1 MDGDDHDRTPARR
14 GRGRPRAPAHGCDAG
29 LPDGLEGVRRAI
41 ALEVVAEL
49 LEEWGGESR
58 TVEWLLRE
66 LLARLREE

>member
-14 GRGRPRAPAHGCDAG
+14 GRGRPRKDAG
-29 LPDGLEGVRRAI
+29 LSDGLEPLRRAI
-41 ALEVVAEL
+41 ALEIVAEL

-66 LLARLREE
+66 LLKLLNVEKSR

>member
-14 GRGRPRAPAHGCDAG
+14 GRGRPRKDAG
-29 LPDGLEGVRRAI
+29 PDGLEGVRRAI
-41 ALEVVAEL
+41 ALEIMAEL

-66 LLARLREE
+66 LLARLREED

>member
-1 MDGDDHDRTPARR
+1 MDGDDHDRTPRR
-14 GRGRPRAPAHGCDAG
+14 GRGRPRKDAG

-66 LLARLREE
+66 LLARLREG

>member
-14 GRGRPRAPAHGCDAG
+14 GRGRPRKDADRD
-29 LPDGLEGVRRAI
+29 DGLESVRRQI

-58 TVEWLLRE
+58 TAEWLLRE
-66 LLARLREE
+66 LLTRVRDEC